1 MFTRKHTFMATKT
14 ITVKEEAYERLKK
27 FKDGKSFSEVIMEIT
42 RDKDVDLSESFGLW
56 SDKDVEEVEEKRRE
70 FREGFEERLSE

>member
-1 MFTRKHTFMATKT
+1 MATKT

-27 FKDGKSFSEVIMEIT
+27 FKHGKSFSEVIMEIT

-70 FREGFEERLSE
+70 FREDFEEGLSE

>member
-1 MFTRKHTFMATKT
+1 MFTRKDTFMATKT

-27 FKDGKSFSEVIMEIT
+27 FKHGKSFSEVIMEIT

-70 FREGFEERLSE
+70 FREDFEESLSE

>member
-1 MFTRKHTFMATKT
+1 MATKT

-70 FREGFEERLSE
+70 FREDFEESLSE

>member
-1 MFTRKHTFMATKT
+1 MFTRKHTFMTTKT

>member
-1 MFTRKHTFMATKT
+1 MFTRTHTVMATKT

-42 RDKDVDLSESFGLW
+42 RDRDVDLSESFGLW
-56 SDKDVEEVEEKRRE
+56 SDKDVEEVEEKRE
-70 FREGFEERLSE
+70 KFREDFEERLSD